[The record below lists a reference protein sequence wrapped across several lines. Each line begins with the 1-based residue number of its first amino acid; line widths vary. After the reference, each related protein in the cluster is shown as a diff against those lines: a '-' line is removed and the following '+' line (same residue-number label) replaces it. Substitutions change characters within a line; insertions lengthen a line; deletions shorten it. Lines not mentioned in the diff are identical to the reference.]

1 LGTKSFSWISWGRT
15 FLLEVLFQPL
25 FVVVQ
30 GRHIFWAQ
38 SSLDFGITLIDGTST
53 SMGSTTSMLYT
64 EGRRGIAPVEMCT
77 VARYPC
83 EVTISPH
90 ASLCTWM
97 LSSGQSSWFLFVALT
112 ASDAPV
118 CERPHR
124 ECFLQLGYKE
134 LKVGREYM
142 VDVFNGFINAWFGL
156 LTSISYDY
164 ADIWM
169 IKIFFGF
176 LYYHFSRTSTK

>member
-1 LGTKSFSWISWGRT
+1 MGTNPLVGS
-15 FLLEVLFQPL
+15 LLQPL
-25 FVVVQ
+25 FVVAQ
-30 GRHIFWAQ
+30 GRHILWAQ
-38 SSLDFGITLIDGTST
+38 SSLDFGRTPIDGTLT
-53 SMGSTTSMLYT
+53 SIGSTASMSYT
-64 EGRRGIAPVEMCT
+64 EGRRGIAPIEMCAET
-77 VARYPC
+77 RYPC
-83 EVTISPH
+83 EVTVPSY
-90 ASLCTWM
+90 ASLCKWM
-97 LSSGQSSWFLFVALT
+97 PSSGQSSWFLFVALT